1 MVGLLLSPYQP
12 GQLSGS
18 PPERRAAAEPDEELR
33 DDCWCWTHLRKE
45 RRLSWRWEAMERE
58 EESSEIGSGRKGPP
72 LQRAMSR
79 GHLPP
84 SGQWMRQERRESS

>member
-33 DDCWCWTHLRKE
+33 DDCWCWTH
-45 RRLSWRWEAMERE
+45 
-58 EESSEIGSGRKGPP
+58 
-72 LQRAMSR
+72 
-79 GHLPP
+79 
-84 SGQWMRQERRESS
+84 